1 VLAARGELVE
11 AERLA
16 REAVDLLAGAE
27 TPNSEADAWLDLA
40 KVQRMAGNTEDA
52 ARSAREALA
61 RYERKGNQPAAAS
74 TRAFIDELGQQ
85 RSDNSS
91 TS

>member
-16 REAVDLLAGAE
+16 REAVDLYAYAE
-27 TPNSEADAWLDLA
+27 TPNDQGDVWLDLA
-40 KVQRMAGNTEDA
+40 KVQRMAGKREDA
-52 ARSAREALA
+52 AHAARESLAL
-61 RYERKGNQPAAAS
+61 YERKGNQPAAAS
-74 TRAFIDELGQQ
+74 TRAFIDELGRQ